1 MKLFRRS
8 CILPAFVFAVFL
20 FLSTQYYFFYNISV
34 DSTNK
39 FQPVQSEISSNYKNS
54 VNSQNENF
62 NVRGRTIIVPK
73 ITARSI
79 TSTAPHNKKIIKTK
93 QLQVPLND
101 RNKPHLHSMLP
112 FFHILNQKFKT
123 VDADEPTQALNEF
136 KKPAVS
142 LRGVDLKKIL
152 LYYRSPG
159 SRIRVLLGFRHH
171 SQA

>member
-101 RNKPHLHSMLP
+101 RNKPYLHSMLP

-152 LYYRSPG
+152 LYYPDKN
-159 SRIRVLLGFRHH
+159 
-171 SQA
+171 SQFKCLDSNVTSK